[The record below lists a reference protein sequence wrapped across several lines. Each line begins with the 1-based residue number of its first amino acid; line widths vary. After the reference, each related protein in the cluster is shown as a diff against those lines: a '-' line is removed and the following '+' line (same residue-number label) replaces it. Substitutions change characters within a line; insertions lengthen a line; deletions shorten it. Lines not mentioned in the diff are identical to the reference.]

1 MSVNESTEVSGS
13 AVLVEQQSLSP
24 REYVGQYARRVRSGD
39 IGSLPI
45 IIGLIIIAIIFQSL
59 NQNYLTP
66 RNFVN
71 LIVQMAGLATIAIGV
86 VFVLLMGEIDLSI
99 GYVSGVAGVIMTL
112 MLLPPFSFPW
122 FVAIPITLLLVAL
135 IGLVQSSIIT
145 SFGLPSFIVT
155 LAGLLVWNGVV
166 LILVGAGG
174 TIIIQDRTVIAIANS
189 FLPGIWGWVF
199 AVVVVALFAFVSIMQ
214 VRNRRKVGLSA
225 TPMPIVFLQILIV
238 ALLVIGGVYVCDQDR
253 GVPFVGVLLTFF
265 LVTFTFV
272 ATSTRFGRYI
282 YAVGGNAEAA
292 RRAGIAVNR
301 IRIYGF
307 MLSSFMAG
315 CGGIILASRLRSVS
329 TDAGGG
335 ALELSAISAAVIGGT
350 SLFGGSGRV
359 VSALL
364 GALVVASVENGMGL
378 LGLSAG
384 IKFVVTGFVLV
395 LAAGGRLALYGAVPA
410 SHRLGG
416 APDLRRAVRVLISEA
431 RTAPT
436 VANGGERWLKQ
447 AERSLPTDTT
457 FPSWSSPCPRQAP
470 GKIPLRQELGGI
482 CGTDLHNWQNHLPE
496 PTFMGHEAV
505 GVIAALGA
513 GVDTDFLGNPI
524 AEGDRIVFH
533 PRNGGVA
540 YGFRT
545 VAAEDPPFSGGFA
558 DYIYLADDTNCF
570 VKFDGPA
577 KVGVLAEPRRGRPR
591 RHARQCA
598 TGRHGH
604 RAGLGRHR
612 SADARRGQAQRR
624 SAHHRRRRPGG
635 STGPG
640 VQVGRGCGGGHR
652 RCAGRG
658 RAQGPGVGGD
668 AAGRRR
674 GRGLRVRRLPY
685 LPFPKVWPT

>member
-1 MSVNESTEVSGS
+1 MSANESTEVSGS

-395 LAAGGRLALYGAVPA
+395 LAVLVDAL
-410 SHRLGG
+410 
-416 APDLRRAVRVLISEA
+416 
-431 RTAPT
+431 
-436 VANGGERWLKQ
+436 
-447 AERSLPTDTT
+447 
-457 FPSWSSPCPRQAP
+457 
-470 GKIPLRQELGGI
+470 
-482 CGTDLHNWQNHLPE
+482 
-496 PTFMGHEAV
+496 
-505 GVIAALGA
+505 
-513 GVDTDFLGNPI
+513 
-524 AEGDRIVFH
+524 
-533 PRNGGVA
+533 
-540 YGFRT
+540 
-545 VAAEDPPFSGGFA
+545 
-558 DYIYLADDTNCF
+558 
-570 VKFDGPA
+570 
-577 KVGVLAEPRRGRPR
+577 
-591 RHARQCA
+591 
-598 TGRHGH
+598 
-604 RAGLGRHR
+604 
-612 SADARRGQAQRR
+612 ARRSRR
-624 SAHHRRRRPGG
+624 SSGIA
-635 STGPG
+635 
-640 VQVGRGCGGGHR
+640 
-652 RCAGRG
+652 
-658 RAQGPGVGGD
+658 
-668 AAGRRR
+668 
-674 GRGLRVRRLPY
+674 
-685 LPFPKVWPT
+685 